1 MQHNGATYRRY
12 VIFGREQVYTQAQH
26 RGATYRCYLIFQQ
39 RINDGAYMQ
48 HRGYYLLS
56 LFHFRVR
63 YPELLLK
70 EVASKHQESRRT
82 RPTTLDKLMMEKIT
96 EVAAGM
102 LRTTTGSKRTHGKTG
117 VEQQKRIKSV
127 RSMTGLV
134 TNIFLF
140 YSIGCFL
147 SC

>member
-1 MQHNGATYRRY
+1 M
-12 VIFGREQVYTQAQH
+12 IFGREKVYTQAQH

-48 HRGYYLLS
+48 HKGATYRHYLLS
-56 LFHFRVR
+56 LFCFRVR

-82 RPTTLDKLMMEKIT
+82 RPTTLDKLMMEKVT
-96 EVAAGM
+96 EVVAGM

-117 VEQQKRIKSV
+117 AEQHKMIKSV
-127 RSMTGLV
+127 RSMIGLV
-134 TNIFLF
+134 TIIFLF
-140 YSIGCFL
+140 CSIGCFL
-147 SC
+147 IC

>member
-1 MQHNGATYRRY
+1 LAGSRFTHRHNTGALPTGAT
-12 VIFGREQVYTQAQH
+12 
-26 RGATYRCYLIFQQ
+26 LFQQ

-48 HRGYYLLS
+48 HRGATYRHYLLS
-56 LFHFRVR
+56 LFCFRVR
-63 YPELLLK
+63 YPKLLLK

-82 RPTTLDKLMMEKIT
+82 RLTALDKLMMEKIT
-96 EVAAGM
+96 EVATGM
-102 LRTTTGSKRTHGKTG
+102 LRKTTGSKRTHGKTRA
-117 VEQQKRIKSV
+117 EQQKRIKSV

-134 TNIFLF
+134 TSIFMF

>member
-1 MQHNGATYRRY
+1 M
-12 VIFGREQVYTQAQH
+12 QH
-26 RGATYRCYLIFQQ
+26 RGATY
-39 RINDGAYMQ
+39 
-48 HRGYYLLS
+48 LLS
-56 LFHFRVR
+56 LFCFRVR

-70 EVASKHQESRRT
+70 EVANKHQESRRT
-82 RPTTLDKLMMEKIT
+82 RPTALDKLMMEKVT

-134 TNIFLF
+134 TSIFLF